1 MSNPRPNILWL
12 FLEDMNPW
20 MSCYGDHTIQTPN
33 IDALAASGVK
43 FDRAYQTS
51 GVCSPS
57 RSATITGMYQT
68 TIGAHNH
75 NSSYPLLPE
84 GIKTIPEY
92 FRDAGYYTF
101 NEGKTHYNF
110 VFELDVLF
118 NHHGSMDFKGA
129 KDGSDWSGCPQ
140 GQPFFGQIQLRGGKS
155 IGLLKGPGIDP
166 ASVPVPS
173 FYPDHEIIRREIAL
187 HYDCIS
193 HTDRQ
198 VGWILE
204 RLEEDGLRENTII
217 FLFSDHG
224 MRLPRH
230 KQFIYEGGHKV
241 PLIISW
247 QGNTNVVNPGSV
259 RSDLVSGIDI
269 GPTSLALAGFD
280 VPDYM
285 EGQNVFGEHT
295 DLPHVST
302 GFVERDY
309 VIAAKDRCDFTI
321 DRMRTVRTQ
330 RYRYVR
336 NFMTDRPFMQ
346 AQYRDGSDYME
357 LMRTMHARGELTP
370 EQAFFWAEERIAE
383 EFYDCDADPDEVNN
397 LVDDP
402 DHAEALQHHRDILTQ
417 WIAQT
422 GDKGQYPEPEIGL
435 RWALKKWGD
444 QCVNPEY
451 DAIR

>member
-1 MSNPRPNILWL
+1 MSNPRPNVLWL
-12 FLEDMNPW
+12 FLEDVNPW
-20 MSCYGDHTIQTPN
+20 MSCYGDQTIQTPN

-110 VFELDVLF
+110 VFDLDVLF

-129 KDGSDWSGCPQ
+129 KNGSDWSGCPD

-187 HYDCIS
+187 HYDCIA

-204 RLEEDGLRENTII
+204 RLQEDGLRENTII
-217 FLFSDHG
+217 FFFSDHG
-224 MRLPRH
+224 MRLPAA
-230 KQFIYEGGHKV
+230 QAIYLRRRPQNPIDHFMAG
-241 PLIISW
+241 
-247 QGNTNVVNPGSV
+247 QYRYRNPGSI
-259 RSDLVSGIDI
+259 RSDLISGIDI
-269 GPTSLALAGFD
+269 GPTSLALAGLD
-280 VPDYM
+280 VPDHM
-285 EGQNVFGEHT
+285 EGQNLFGER
-295 DLPHVST
+295 
-302 GFVERDY
+302 FVERDY

-357 LMRTMHARGELTP
+357 LLRTMHANGELTP

-383 EFYDCDADPDEVNN
+383 EFYDCDADPEEVNN

-422 GDKGQYPEPEIGL
+422 DDKGQYPEPEIGL
-435 RWALKKWGD
+435 RSVLKQWGD

-451 DAIR
+451 DAVR